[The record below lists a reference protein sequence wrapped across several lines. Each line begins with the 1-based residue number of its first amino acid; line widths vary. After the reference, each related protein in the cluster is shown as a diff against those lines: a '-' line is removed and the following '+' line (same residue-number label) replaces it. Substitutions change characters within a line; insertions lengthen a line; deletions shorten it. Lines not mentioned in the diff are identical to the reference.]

1 VTPSS
6 NCIYG
11 NRFLDDSLFVYY
23 SYGNVIMDN
32 LVNNKFLIYLEDV
45 SDFEIEDAGQ
55 VVLVNCNNI
64 TIHNLNLSN
73 TDIGA
78 ELWQTNNSKIIK
90 NNITTNFAGIFL
102 GIALNNIISRNDIKD
117 NEQGIHLYSS
127 SNNTIDRN
135 DIANN
140 NYGVYL
146 VESSSNRLY
155 HNNLMNNAI
164 QVYDFIWEYYRTHPS
179 INVWDNGYP
188 SGGNYWS
195 DYTGADANG
204 DGLGDTPYVID
215 ANNVDRYPL
224 MNPWGLERLLPIL
237 VGLHLFLR
245 WVSLLPLMLLLLC
258 LLAGK

>member
-1 VTPSS
+1 
-6 NCIYG
+6 
-11 NRFLDDSLFVYY
+11 
-23 SYGNVIMDN
+23 MDN